1 MSNTNKTRTI
11 AWMRRALRVE
21 DNLALFTAQQSADEV
36 IPVLFLHSDARYRD
50 DTPRRRFVRANIAA
64 LDTELRRRGSRLFLI
79 VGEAERELP
88 RFARQVSAAAVYAVA
103 PHDPITNKRD
113 ATIASALQSVGI
125 PFHTVKDRV
134 LLEPSNLMTQ
144 AGEPFIVFTP
154 FKRAWLKK
162 SMDVQPPLPALARI
176 TTPDA
181 LQDAAELPIL
191 GAFPSDAATEAGERA
206 ARRRLEQFL
215 QHRAEHYDS
224 MRNIPGVDGT
234 SRLSPFLSLGVI
246 SIRQVFSALNDQ
258 RAQSPPG
265 QRTGIDAFLN
275 ELIWRE
281 FAYYIITH
289 YPHVTQQSFREEFEH
304 LPWRDSEKQF
314 SAWCRGETG
323 FPLVDA
329 GMRQLAQEGW
339 MHNRVRM
346 VVASFL
352 TKDLHIHWQ
361 RGESFFMEHLM
372 DLDIASN
379 NSGWQWAASTGVDPR
394 PLRIFNP
401 RLQAERFDPEGNY
414 IKQYVPELRNVS
426 RRYIHAPHEMPPTVQ
441 EQVGCRIGKD
451 YPAPIVDHT
460 EAASHFKTWYGE
472 VKRQR
477 KLEFASSTTME

>member
-1 MSNTNKTRTI
+1 MSNTNKTRAI
-11 AWMRRALRVE
+11 VWMRRALRVE
-21 DNLALFTAQQSADEV
+21 DNLALFTAQQNADEI
-36 IPVLFLHSDARYRD
+36 IPVLFLRSDARYRD

-64 LDTELRRRGSRLFLI
+64 LDAELRRRGSRLFLI
-79 VGEAERELP
+79 VGEAETQLP
-88 RFARQVSAAAVYAVA
+88 RFARQVNAAAVFAVA
-103 PHDPITNKRD
+103 PHDPITNERD
-113 ATIASALQSVGI
+113 AKIASALQSIGI
-125 PFHTVKDRV
+125 AFHTVKDRV

-154 FKRAWLKK
+154 FKRAWLRR
-162 SMDVQPPLPALARI
+162 SMDIQPPLPELSRVNTPTDLSETTEVSNLRALFSETAI
-176 TTPDA
+176 ET
-181 LQDAAELPIL
+181 
-191 GAFPSDAATEAGERA
+191 GERA
-206 ARRRLEQFL
+206 ARRRLQQFL
-215 QHRAEHYDS
+215 QCKVDQYDRT
-224 MRNIPGVDGT
+224 RNIPAVDGT
-234 SRLSPFLSLGVI
+234 SCLSPFLSLGVI
-246 SIRQVFSALNDQ
+246 SIRQVFTALNER

-289 YPHVTQQSFREEFEH
+289 YPHVTQQSFRQEFEH
-304 LPWRDSEKQF
+304 LPWRDSDTQF

-352 TKDLHIHWQ
+352 TKDLLIHWQ
-361 RGESFFMEHLM
+361 RGESFFMEHLT

-414 IKQYVPELRNVS
+414 IKQYVPELRNVP

-472 VKRQR
+472 VKRQ
-477 KLEFASSTTME
+477 KA